1 MEWTVSKDNE
11 VLFHAHKEPQLTAV
25 RDTVE
30 ICLLNGKECM
40 TFTLKA
46 INTDDNWLGIERGLQ
61 LKVYP

>member
-11 VLFHAHKEPQLTAV
+11 VLIHAHKEPQLTAV

-46 INTDDNWLGIERGLQ
+46 INTEDN
-61 LKVYP
+61 